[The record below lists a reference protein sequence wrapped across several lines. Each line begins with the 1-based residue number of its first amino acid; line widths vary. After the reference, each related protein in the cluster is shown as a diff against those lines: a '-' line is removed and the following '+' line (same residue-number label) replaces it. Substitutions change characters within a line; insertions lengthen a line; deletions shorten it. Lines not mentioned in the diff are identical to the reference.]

1 MKQSTINKHIANI
14 NRLFRDSMKLSF
26 PTGATVEITTGG
38 ALNFY
43 GYSEDTEYSIPG
55 IVANETGENV
65 FLGMKEF
72 LKIWKRGNIV
82 SVFNQSSVSVK
93 LATENGLF
101 EIDKFSSDDLVVKPE
116 IGFFN
121 IHSMFDNENLRSY
134 ADLVSKDD
142 LRPAMQGI
150 FIGNRNGGGYICAT
164 EGSYLKYE
172 TANVTKDAPEIIVPG
187 PIFQSLP
194 KDWDGEFWANES
206 GKYGKFYM
214 HVDDCFTKVTF
225 RTIDAEFPDFL
236 AVIPMDNKLKVAL
249 YVEDAMKALK
259 VVETVNSAHQFSFVT
274 IDNRVHIHAE
284 DLETG
289 NRYFSSQVGETYP
302 DAGEYKQAFNAK
314 FLQLIL
320 KNNGEK
326 FVNIY
331 ADSPRRAANIGTDD
345 MPYILMPVMYDY
357 EKIET
362 LGQ

>member
-1 MKQSTINKHIANI
+1 MKQTTINKHITNI
-14 NRLFRDSMKLSF
+14 NRLFRESMKSSF
-26 PTGATVEITTGG
+26 PSGATVEITTGG

-43 GYSEDTEYSIPG
+43 GYMEDTEYSIPG
-55 IVANETGENV
+55 IIANETGKNV
-65 FLGMKEF
+65 FLGMKDF
-72 LKIWKRGNIV
+72 LKIWKRGNIA
-82 SVFNQSSVSVK
+82 SVLNQSSVSVK

-101 EIDKFSSDDLVVKPE
+101 EIDKLPTDDLIVKPDT
-116 IGFFN
+116 GFFN
-121 IHSMFDNENLRSY
+121 IHSTFDNENLRSY

-150 FIGNRNGGGYICAT
+150 FIGSRNGSGYICAT

-172 TANVTKDAPEIIVPG
+172 TADVAKDAPEIIVPA
-187 PIFQSLP
+187 PVFQSLP
-194 KDWDGEFWANES
+194 KDWDGEFFANES

-214 HVDDCFTKVTF
+214 YVNDCFTKVTF
-225 RTIDAEFPDFL
+225 QTIDATYPDFL
-236 AVIPMDNKLKVAL
+236 AVIPMDNKLKATL

-259 VVETVNSAHQFSFVT
+259 VVETVNSLNQFSFVT
-274 IDNRVHIHAE
+274 IENRIHIHAE
-284 DLETG
+284 DSETG

-320 KNNGEK
+320 KNNGER

-345 MPYILMPVMYDY
+345 TPYILMPVMYNY
-357 EKIET
+357 EKMET
-362 LGQ
+362 LRQ